1 MASARFDIP
10 TQAQTPPGKQLRQPP
25 KTGAGL
31 IIVLGAL
38 AILNPLSIDMYLPSF
53 PNIQRSFHTSY
64 TQVELSLSGFFI
76 GLIVGQ
82 LIYGP
87 MSDKFG
93 RKPPLL
99 FGMGIFCLASIGCAW
114 APNMPIF
121 IACRVLQAMGGCAG
135 MVTSRAIV
143 RDLFEQQ
150 RAAQIFSLLM
160 LVTGLGPILGPSL
173 GGLITSLWGWR
184 TIFYI
189 LSATGFVLAVGA
201 RWMLPDTRHI
211 PQRHL
216 SVRAVFRAYGS
227 VLCDKHF
234 LGYALTGA
242 IVGSGMFAYITGSPF
257 VFIELFR
264 ISPENYGWIFGT
276 NALGLIAVAQINRY
290 MLYTRSIE
298 TMLRWA
304 TVFSAFFGLMLWLGV
319 CCTDNLLA
327 LFLPLFGF
335 LAMIGFVSPNA
346 GAGALTYQRHQAGTA
361 AALQGILQWA
371 LAFMASLGVS
381 QLHDGTSRP
390 MAAVICLAGLGACAV
405 FRFFTAAMQADKAAS
420 NAKAA

>member
-1 MASARFDIP
+1 MASARFDTVP
-10 TQAQTPPGKQLRQPP
+10 KAQAPQGRRLPQPP
-25 KTGAGL
+25 TSPGL
-31 IIVLGAL
+31 IVVLGAL

-82 LIYGP
+82 LFYGP
-87 MSDKFG
+87 LSDKFG
-93 RKPPLL
+93 RKKPL
-99 FGMGIFCLASIGCAW
+99 FCGMALFCLASIGCAC
-114 APNMPIF
+114 AVNMPMF

-143 RDLFEQQ
+143 RDLFEHQ

-184 TIFYI
+184 AIFYL
-189 LSATGFVLAVGA
+189 LSGTGFVLAVGA
-201 RWMLPDTRHI
+201 RWLLPETSHV

-216 SVRAVFRAYGS
+216 SVRSICRAYRS
-227 VLCDKHF
+227 VLSDRHF

-242 IVGSGMFAYITGSPF
+242 MVGSGMFAYITGSPF
-257 VFIELFR
+257 VFIELLR
-264 ISPENYGWIFGT
+264 IPPENYGWIFGL
-276 NALGLIAVAQINRY
+276 NALGLIVVAQINRY

-304 TVFSAFFGLMLWLGV
+304 TIFSALFGTLLWLGV
-319 CCTDNLLA
+319 CCTDHILA

-346 GAGALTYQRHQAGTA
+346 GAGALVYQRHQAGTA

-371 LAFMASLGVS
+371 LAFLASLGVS
-381 QLHDGTSRP
+381 QLHDGSSRP
-390 MAAVICLAGLGACAV
+390 MAAVICLAGISACMI
-405 FRFFTAAMQADKAAS
+405 FRIFAALKKAQQPSAS
-420 NAKAA
+420 AKAA